1 MDAHVPMSGCSHMQ
15 TRRDTGGAG
24 SGHVTAAPSECAVQ
38 RVVVDTN
45 VPIVANGRSDPSEGS
60 ASPECRLAA
69 VEFLEATL
77 SSRIVLLDSDNEIK
91 DEYHR
96 YLNPRGEP
104 GIGDRFYLQML
115 NSLPTRVERIDLPR
129 DGDGQYED
137 FPDDTELWT
146 FDRSDRKFA
155 ALARRTSSPVANAT
169 DSDWLNHR
177 EQLARNGIVVHFVC
191 GCDRNT
197 WYER

>member
-1 MDAHVPMSGCSHMQ
+1 
-15 TRRDTGGAG
+15 
-24 SGHVTAAPSECAVQ
+24 VQ

-45 VPIVANGRSDPSEGS
+45 VPIVANGRSDPSKDERTP
-60 ASPECRLAA
+60 SPECRLAA

-77 SSRIVLLDSDNEIK
+77 SSRKVLLDYDNEIQA
-91 DEYHR
+91 EYHR
-96 YLNPRGEP
+96 YLNPSGEP

-115 NSLPTRVERIDLPR
+115 NSLPARVERVDLPR
-129 DGDGQYED
+129 NGDGEYED
-137 FPDDTELWT
+137 FPDDTDLRT

-169 DSDWLNHR
+169 DSDWLNYR
-177 EQLARNGIVVHFVC
+177 DQLARNGIIVHFVC